1 MSFTQPRSLTATRL
15 YFRRWTRSRAAV
27 FHSLGHCVTIGHL
40 TGSVL
45 ERLSAKTMTLATTSA
60 VCGWL
65 TPSAGENEE
74 VQEAH
79 EAHEAALL
87 CGLFGELISSL
98 TPATSAQPSSSYLR
112 VVPSS

>member
-1 MSFTQPRSLTATRL
+1 MSFTHPRSLTATRFC
-15 YFRRWTRSRAAV
+15 FRRWTRSRAAV

-60 VCGWL
+60 VCGL
-65 TPSAGENEE
+65 PTPSVGENEE
-74 VQEAH
+74 EQEAH
-79 EAHEAALL
+79 EGTLL

-98 TPATSAQPSSSYLR
+98 IPATSAQPSSSYLR

>member
-1 MSFTQPRSLTATRL
+1 MSFTQPCSLTAARL

-40 TGSVL
+40 TTSIL
-45 ERLSAKTMTLATTSA
+45 ERLSAKTMTLATTSS
-60 VCGWL
+60 VCGLL

-74 VQEAH
+74 GQEAH
-79 EAHEAALL
+79 EEVLL

-98 TPATSAQPSSSYLR
+98 IPATSAQPSSSYLR
-112 VVPSS
+112 VAPSS

>member
-15 YFRRWTRSRAAV
+15 YFRRWTRSRAAI

-60 VCGWL
+60 VCGLL
-65 TPSAGENEE
+65 TPSVGENEE
-74 VQEAH
+74 EQEAH
-79 EAHEAALL
+79 KETLL
-87 CGLFGELISSL
+87 CGLFGELISSFI
-98 TPATSAQPSSSYLR
+98 PATSAQPSSSYLR
-112 VVPSS
+112 VASSS

>member
-65 TPSAGENEE
+65 TPSVGENEE

-79 EAHEAALL
+79 EETLL

-98 TPATSAQPSSSYLR
+98 IPATSAQPSSSYLR
-112 VVPSS
+112 VALSS